1 MTGRVG
7 VILAAGRGSR
17 MGAVGEDYP
26 KALLPVANE
35 PLIGHH
41 LRLLRGLGVQE
52 VYVVVGH
59 RAPDVVSALGG
70 GEAYGVRLHYVEQ
83 GAPLGSAHALGRVR
97 PHVREPFLLML
108 GDYYLSVSDPAR
120 LPQRLLDGRGSAI
133 AAKREPDRRLLSE
146 ACELQVDTR
155 GRVRSILEKPVIPIG
170 NLKGCGFYALQP
182 DIFDAIARTPRTAL
196 RDEYELTLALQ
207 LYVETGHPV
216 YAEEIVDWDRN
227 FTRPEDILECN
238 IQWLEEAG
246 RNELVAEEAYL
257 EQGIQLE
264 RTVVGR
270 YAHVTSGSRLEDV
283 VVFPGARFEHGSPIQ
298 RALVTRERLYV
309 VGYKRSARYA
319 PASLEHTPVEEGKI

>member
-1 MTGRVG
+1 MTGCVG

-59 RAPDVVSALGG
+59 RATDVVSALGA

-97 PHVREPFLLML
+97 PHVRAPFLLIL
-108 GDYYLSVSDPAR
+108 GDYFFSVSDPAR
-120 LPQRLLDGRGSAI
+120 LARCLLDGRGSAI

-155 GRVRSILEKPVIPIG
+155 GRLLGIVEKPASPVG
-170 NLKGCGFYALQP
+170 TLKGCGFYALRP
-182 DIFDAIARTPRTAL
+182 DFFDAIARTPRTAL

-207 LYVETGHPV
+207 LYVEAGHPV
-216 YAEEIVDWDRN
+216 YAEEIVEWDRN

-238 IQWLEEAG
+238 IQWLEQAG
-246 RNELVAEEAYL
+246 RNELVAEEAYI

-270 YAHVTSGSRLEDV
+270 YARVTRGSRLEEV
-283 VVFPGARFEHGSPIQ
+283 VVFAGARFEHGSSIR
-298 RALVTRERLYV
+298 RALVTREGLYA
-309 VGYKRSARYA
+309 VGQKHSALCA
-319 PASLEHTPVEEGKI
+319 PASLERTPAGKEKI